1 MSSKSVVIQESARV
15 APVGAGWGAIMSADP
30 STQIT
35 LVAGIL
41 TCLYLIA
48 QLWLILRR
56 ARIERQ
62 KLEMV
67 QQEHKATM
75 ARMTD
80 DARGDP

>member
-1 MSSKSVVIQESARV
+1 MSSKSVVIQEGARV

-67 QQEHKATM
+67 QKEHHATM
-75 ARMTD
+75 ANLRD